1 LFCGAHRGGDVVSPC
16 PICGAP
22 TPAPERIL
30 PLAIQFFPATRPGL
44 ALFLCHGAVEVDQG
58 LLRFGI
64 IARIPWSCRNTRWIP
79 WKNMTS
85 DLQRRS
91 LIAEEMRL
99 ALGGLI

>member
-1 LFCGAHRGGDVVSPC
+1 MKPC

-22 TPAPERIL
+22 TPAQERIL
-30 PLAIQFFPATRPGL
+30 PLAIQFFPATRLGL
-44 ALFLCHGAVEVDQG
+44 ALFLCHGAVQINLD

-64 IARIPWSCRNTRWIP
+64 IARIPWSCQNTRWIP
-79 WKNMTS
+79 WGKMTS

-91 LIAEEMRL
+91 LVAEKMRL